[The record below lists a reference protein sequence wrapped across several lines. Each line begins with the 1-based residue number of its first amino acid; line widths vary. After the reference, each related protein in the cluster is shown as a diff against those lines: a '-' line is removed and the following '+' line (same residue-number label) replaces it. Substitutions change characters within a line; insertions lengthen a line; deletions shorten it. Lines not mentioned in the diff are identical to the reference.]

1 MNRYVNARTAGV
13 LLLVLLLLLLTGC
26 ARSPVLLE
34 STKASLTPQT
44 ELTEVPFFAQTEYQ
58 CGPATLAMVLNH
70 EGVEAS
76 LDELIP
82 QVFLPGRD
90 GSVQPEMLATVR
102 RYERLAIPIR
112 GTMDAL
118 LTHLEAGNPVVVMQ
132 NLALPAF
139 PMWHYAV
146 AIGFD
151 LPNETLVLRSGE
163 IERHT
168 LSFSR
173 FDATWARTER
183 WGFVVS
189 EPGTLPEGVTARNA
203 LEAIS
208 AFEEQHGPDTTL
220 SSWQAFSER
229 FPQNPTGQFALGNAL
244 YADGQP
250 EAALAAFE
258 TATSL
263 DPEMGAAWLNL
274 AIIQFQQA
282 RLADAGDGAHDCP
295 RGAATLA
302 KIPKPRSR
310 NRSRR
315 VGRRQKRKGGEVSQ
329 NRRSR
334 GERKMSARKT
344 SARKCE
350 VFAGLLVCSEE
361 VRRKKE
367 KKKKIPGDV
376 AMPAQP
382 VFRRER

>member
-1 MNRYVNARTAGV
+1 MFTRSHANSSAMMNRYVNARTAGV
-13 LLLVLLLLLLTGC
+13 LLLSLLLLLLTGC

-44 ELTEVPFFAQTEYQ
+44 ELTDVPFYAQTEYQ

-70 EGVEAS
+70 EGVDVG

-112 GTMDAL
+112 STMDAL
-118 LTHLEAGNPVVVMQ
+118 LTHLEAGDPVVVMQ

-189 EPGTLPEGVTARNA
+189 QPGTLPEGVTARNA

-208 AFEEQHGPDTTL
+208 AFEEQHGSEKTL

-250 EAALAAFE
+250 EAALAAFQ

-274 AIIQFQQA
+274 AILQFQQA
-282 RLADAGDGAHDCP
+282 RLADARASLTQAASLEGEWQP
-295 RGAATLA
+295 RARQLLETL
-302 KIPKPRSR
+302 
-310 NRSRR
+310 
-315 VGRRQKRKGGEVSQ
+315 
-329 NRRSR
+329 
-334 GERKMSARKT
+334 
-344 SARKCE
+344 
-350 VFAGLLVCSEE
+350 
-361 VRRKKE
+361 
-367 KKKKIPGDV
+367 
-376 AMPAQP
+376 
-382 VFRRER
+382 

>member
-1 MNRYVNARTAGV
+1 MMNRYVNARTAGV
-13 LLLVLLLLLLTGC
+13 LLLSLLLLLLTGC

-44 ELTEVPFFAQTEYQ
+44 ELTDVPFYAQTEYQ

-70 EGVEAS
+70 EGVDVG

-112 GTMDAL
+112 STMDAL
-118 LTHLEAGNPVVVMQ
+118 LTHLEAGDPVVVMQ

-189 EPGTLPEGVTARNA
+189 QPGTLPEGVTARNA

-208 AFEEQHGPDTTL
+208 AFEEQHGSEKTL

-250 EAALAAFE
+250 EAALAAFQ

-282 RLADAGDGAHDCP
+282 RLADARASLTQAASLEGEWQP
-295 RGAATLA
+295 RARQLLETL
-302 KIPKPRSR
+302 
-310 NRSRR
+310 
-315 VGRRQKRKGGEVSQ
+315 
-329 NRRSR
+329 
-334 GERKMSARKT
+334 
-344 SARKCE
+344 
-350 VFAGLLVCSEE
+350 
-361 VRRKKE
+361 
-367 KKKKIPGDV
+367 
-376 AMPAQP
+376 
-382 VFRRER
+382 

>member
-1 MNRYVNARTAGV
+1 MMNRYVNARTAGV
-13 LLLVLLLLLLTGC
+13 LLLSLLLLLLTGC

-250 EAALAAFE
+250 EAALAAFQ

-274 AIIQFQQA
+274 AILQFQQA
-282 RLADAGDGAHDCP
+282 RLADARASLTQAASLEGEWQP
-295 RGAATLA
+295 RARQLLETL
-302 KIPKPRSR
+302 
-310 NRSRR
+310 
-315 VGRRQKRKGGEVSQ
+315 
-329 NRRSR
+329 
-334 GERKMSARKT
+334 
-344 SARKCE
+344 
-350 VFAGLLVCSEE
+350 
-361 VRRKKE
+361 
-367 KKKKIPGDV
+367 
-376 AMPAQP
+376 
-382 VFRRER
+382 

>member
-1 MNRYVNARTAGV
+1 MMNRYVNARTAGV
-13 LLLVLLLLLLTGC
+13 LLLSLLILLLTGC

-34 STKASLTPQT
+34 STKASLAPQT

-76 LDELIP
+76 VDELIP

-118 LTHLEAGNPVVVMQ
+118 LTHLEAGDPVVVMQ

-151 LPNETLVLRSGE
+151 LPNETLILRSGE

-173 FDATWARTER
+173 FDATWARSER

-189 EPGTLPEGVTARNA
+189 EPGSLPEGVTARNA

-208 AFEEQHGPDTTL
+208 AFEEQHGPAKAL
-220 SSWQAFSER
+220 SSWQAFGER
-229 FPQNPTGQFALGNAL
+229 FSANPLGQFALGNAL
-244 YADGQP
+244 YAAEQP
-250 EAALAAFE
+250 QAALDAFE
-258 TATSL
+258 TATQL
-263 DPEMGAAWLNL
+263 DPAMGAAWLNL
-274 AIIQFQQA
+274 AILQLQQENSAA
-282 RLADAGDGAHDCP
+282 RESLRQAASLEGEWQP
-295 RGAATLA
+295 RA
-302 KIPKPRSR
+302 
-310 NRSRR
+310 
-315 VGRRQKRKGGEVSQ
+315 QQ
-329 NRRSR
+329 
-334 GERKMSARKT
+334 
-344 SARKCE
+344 
-350 VFAGLLVCSEE
+350 LLESL
-361 VRRKKE
+361 
-367 KKKKIPGDV
+367 
-376 AMPAQP
+376 
-382 VFRRER
+382 

>member
-1 MNRYVNARTAGV
+1 MFTRSLVKSSAMMNRYVNARTAGV
-13 LLLVLLLLLLTGC
+13 LLLSLLLLLLTGC
-26 ARSPVLLE
+26 ARNPVLLE

-58 CGPATLAMVLNH
+58 CGPATLAMVLH
-70 EGVEAS
+70 HAGIETSV
-76 LDELIP
+76 DELIP

-118 LTHLEAGNPVVVMQ
+118 LTHLEAGDPVVVMQ

-151 LPNETLVLRSGE
+151 LPNETLILRSGE

-173 FDATWARTER
+173 FDATWARSER

-189 EPGTLPEGVTARNA
+189 EPGSLPEAVTARNA

-208 AFEEQHGPDTTL
+208 AFEEQHGPAKAL

-229 FPQNPTGQFALGNAL
+229 FPANPLGQFALGNAL
-244 YADGQP
+244 YAAQQP
-250 EAALAAFE
+250 QAALDAFEAA
-258 TATSL
+258 TQL
-263 DPEMGAAWLNL
+263 DPAMGAAWLNL
-274 AIIQFQQA
+274 AILQLQQENSAAA
-282 RLADAGDGAHDCP
+282 RESLRQAASLEGEWQP
-295 RGAATLA
+295 RA
-302 KIPKPRSR
+302 
-310 NRSRR
+310 
-315 VGRRQKRKGGEVSQ
+315 QQ
-329 NRRSR
+329 
-334 GERKMSARKT
+334 
-344 SARKCE
+344 
-350 VFAGLLVCSEE
+350 LLESL
-361 VRRKKE
+361 
-367 KKKKIPGDV
+367 
-376 AMPAQP
+376 
-382 VFRRER
+382 